1 MAVLKNC
8 PLVWASITVP
18 NTTYEPVYSVNVIVD
33 DTTASDFENR
43 GFKVKQMEEGKALIV
58 KRKVNGP
65 NGLTRP
71 APKLFDKSKNE
82 IDVSVGN
89 GSIGNV
95 QYKEWEVTRQGQ
107 TYKGLDLQAVQILDL
122 VTYNQAGDEFDV
134 EESLEEEDEL

>member
-1 MAVLKNC
+1 MAVLKNR

-33 DTTASDFENR
+33 DATAKDFESR
-43 GFKVKQMEEGKALIV
+43 GFKIKQMEEGPAVVV

-65 NGLTRP
+65 NGLIRP
-71 APKLFDKSKNE
+71 APKLFDKSKQE

-89 GSIGNV
+89 GSVGNV

-107 TYKGLDLQAVQILDL
+107 TYKGLDLQAVQRLDL
-122 VTYNQAGDEFDV
+122 VTYNQAGDEFSG